1 MILVLIKKLLLQA
14 MLSCFLITLSCSD
27 SCKVVK
33 LMTYN
38 IRLDTKEDGINQWNY
53 RKKGLIAL
61 IKKLNPDILGI
72 QEGLPNQ
79 ISYLSKQLDGY
90 SLIGEGREGANNGEY
105 CAIYYKNKKFK
116 LEKGETFWLS
126 ETPEIPSI
134 GWDAALKR
142 IATVGV
148 FKALNSNRKLVVYN
162 SHFDHIGKIAREKS
176 VDVILNHIEGN
187 EYFKNE
193 LVFMGDLNSTPNELS
208 IKLMKEVFDDSFE
221 KFAIKKP
228 YGTYNG
234 FDSKSDLSKRIDYI
248 FTKNM
253 SISKY
258 ERISEKLPNGLWPSD
273 HFPILIEI
281 K

>member
-1 MILVLIKKLLLQA
+1 MLL
-14 MLSCFLITLSCSD
+14 CFLITLSCSD

-90 SLIGEGREGANNGEY
+90 SLIGEGREGENNGEY

-248 FTKNM
+248 FTKNT

>member
-1 MILVLIKKLLLQA
+1 MLLF
-14 MLSCFLITLSCSD
+14 FLITLSCSD

-90 SLIGEGREGANNGEY
+90 SLIGEGREGENNGEY

-273 HFPILIEI
+273 HFPVLIEI

>member
-1 MILVLIKKLLLQA
+1 MLIKKLLLQA

-38 IRLDTKEDGINQWNY
+38 IRLDTKEDVINQWNY

-90 SLIGEGREGANNGEY
+90 SLIGEGREGENNGEY

>member
-1 MILVLIKKLLLQA
+1 MLL
-14 MLSCFLITLSCSD
+14 CFLITLSCSD

-90 SLIGEGREGANNGEY
+90 SLIGEGREGENNGEY

-142 IATVGV
+142 IA
-148 FKALNSNRKLVVYN
+148 
-162 SHFDHIGKIAREKS
+162 I
-176 VDVILNHIEGN
+176 
-187 EYFKNE
+187 
-193 LVFMGDLNSTPNELS
+193 
-208 IKLMKEVFDDSFE
+208 
-221 KFAIKKP
+221 
-228 YGTYNG
+228 
-234 FDSKSDLSKRIDYI
+234 
-248 FTKNM
+248 
-253 SISKY
+253 
-258 ERISEKLPNGLWPSD
+258 
-273 HFPILIEI
+273 
-281 K
+281 

>member
-1 MILVLIKKLLLQA
+1 MLTKKLLLQA
-14 MLSCFLITLSCSD
+14 ILLCFLITLSCSD

-38 IRLDTKEDGINQWNY
+38 IRFDTKEDGINQWNY

-79 ISYLSKQLDGY
+79 ISYLSKQLDAY
-90 SLIGEGREGANNGEY
+90 SLIGEGREGENDGEY

-148 FKALNSNRKLVVYN
+148 FKSLNSNRKLVVYN

-187 EYFKNE
+187 EYLKNE
-193 LVFMGDLNSTPNELS
+193 LAFMGDLNSTPNELS
-208 IKLMKEVFDDSFE
+208 IKLIKEVFDDSFE

-273 HFPILIEI
+273 HFPVLIEI